1 MLLFKIFTFLSNYPN
16 VNFWD
21 IFILNKNRT
30 VEKNF
35 IEFDQTFH
43 ESGIINEKEEA
54 RRRRK
59 KRIPGI
65 FATRKKEEKESWNVS
80 QFFSLSIQKHSFSNI
95 FNIFK
100 FHRVIL
106 PETVISSRDLMDYL
120 WERVR
125 IFNFILT
132 MALTSKFTRIRWNYY
147 RTRWDS
153 LRKKGESVQQGG
165 RGSLTG
171 TLLIGK
177 IDVRGRMAIGGL
189 PMGDF

>member
-1 MLLFKIFTFLSNYPN
+1 MDEFSCKISRRPYILLETKQVQTCSFANMINSFERMEKQGRGSRRMLLFKIFTFLSNYPN

-59 KRIPGI
+59 RIPGI

-80 QFFSLSIQKHSFSNI
+80 QFFSLYPKAFLLPTFSTFLNSIELYSP
-95 FNIFK
+95 
-100 FHRVIL
+100 R
-106 PETVISSRDLMDYL
+106 P
-120 WERVR
+120 
-125 IFNFILT
+125 
-132 MALTSKFTRIRWNYY
+132 
-147 RTRWDS
+147 
-153 LRKKGESVQQGG
+153 
-165 RGSLTG
+165 
-171 TLLIGK
+171 
-177 IDVRGRMAIGGL
+177 
-189 PMGDF
+189 